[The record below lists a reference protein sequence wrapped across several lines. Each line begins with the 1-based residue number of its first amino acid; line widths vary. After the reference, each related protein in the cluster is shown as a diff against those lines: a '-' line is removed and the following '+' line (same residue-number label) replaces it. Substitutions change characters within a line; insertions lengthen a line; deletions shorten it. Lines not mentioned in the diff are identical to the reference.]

1 MAEGAAMAA
10 GVEAKFTVQG
20 GSPEILVNMPGAKLL
35 DANLRWLGPV
45 DSQKKNMSLRERFKK
60 KLVEKKLVWMKK
72 LTPVSNAPGEPEGG
86 STDVADVSW
95 IIPTLHLSVVTA
107 PAEAPWH
114 AWPVVAAGGMSIGHK
129 GMMYASKALAATMI
143 DLYLKP
149 EKREAMKKDF
159 VDRKGNVVYKGY
171 IPDGPPNGVEPRTRY

>member
-1 MAEGAAMAA
+1 
-10 GVEAKFTVQG
+10 VKFTVQA

-35 DANLRWLGPV
+35 DTNLRWLGPLNFTEEEHQFAR
-45 DSQKKNMSLRERFKK
+45 DIQKSAGGKEIGLD
-60 KLVEKKLVWMKK
+60 EKI
-72 LTPVSNAPGEPEGG
+72 TPVANAPGEPQGG

-95 IIPTLHLSVVTA
+95 NVPTLHLSVTTA

-143 DLYLKP
+143 DLYLNP
-149 EKREAMKKDF
+149 QQREAIKRDF
-159 VDRKGNVVYKGY
+159 VQRKGNVVYKGY
-171 IPDGPPNGVEPRTRY
+171 IPDGPPPVPAD